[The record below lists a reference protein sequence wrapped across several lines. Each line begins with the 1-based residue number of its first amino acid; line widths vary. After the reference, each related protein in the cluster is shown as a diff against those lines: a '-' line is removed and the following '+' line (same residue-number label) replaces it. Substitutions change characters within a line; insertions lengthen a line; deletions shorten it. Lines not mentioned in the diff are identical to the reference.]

1 MIQDEKGERLIFIGG
16 CPRSGT
22 TLVQNIL
29 DSHPDVYGGPEFTY
43 IPQIMK
49 LRRTLLASIEAE
61 ANIASFCHA
70 SQVNDAI
77 RSMIENLLLP
87 AADRRDC
94 TYLSEKTP
102 FNVLAFTD
110 LLDVFPRARC
120 IQVVRDPRAI
130 VLSMMQVGVK
140 ARNKGINP
148 PSFSQTVEAAIEC
161 IDECLKEGM
170 KAARTAPSRVHNLC
184 YETLVSDP
192 QTAVTSLC
200 EFLQLEPVNSM
211 LNPSKHKHE
220 GEKSLDGVYYDRDMY
235 YRDPDRSIADKWKKQ
250 LHPNVQKLVMDH
262 FRTHP
267 DYSELGYNFD

>member
-1 MIQDEKGERLIFIGG
+1 MSPDEKGERLIFIGG

-22 TLVQNIL
+22 TLLQNIL
-29 DSHPDVYGGPEFTY
+29 DSHPGIYGGPEFTY

-49 LRRTLLASIEAE
+49 LRRTLLASIEAGS
-61 ANIASFCHA
+61 NIASFCRVA
-70 SQVNDAI
+70 QVNEAVGD
-77 RSMIENLLLP
+77 MLENLLLP

-110 LLDVFPRARC
+110 LLEVFPRTRC

-130 VLSMMQVGVK
+130 VLSMMQVGIK

-148 PSFSQTVEAAIEC
+148 PSFSQTVDAAIEC

-170 KAARTAPSRVHNLC
+170 KAARMAPQRVYTLC
-184 YETLVSDP
+184 FETLVSDP
-192 QTAVTSLC
+192 QTTVSSLC
-200 EFLQLEPVNSM
+200 DFLRLEPVDSM
-211 LNPSKHKHE
+211 RNPSKYQHE
-220 GEKSLDGVYYDRDMY
+220 GEKSLDGVFYDRDMY

-250 LHPNVQKLVMDH
+250 LHPNVQKLVVDY
-262 FRTHP
+262 FQTHP
-267 DYSELGYNFD
+267 DYIELGYNFD